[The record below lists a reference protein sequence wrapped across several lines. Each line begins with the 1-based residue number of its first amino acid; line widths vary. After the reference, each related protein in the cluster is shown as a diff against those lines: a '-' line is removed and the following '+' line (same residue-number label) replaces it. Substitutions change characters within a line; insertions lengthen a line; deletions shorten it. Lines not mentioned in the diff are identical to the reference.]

1 MNIASAA
8 NGTTSVTMNIT
19 PVAME
24 IDTVTMVTDPVVF
37 LMIISYLLI
46 YWSEMKNLIVNE
58 NEVSVTS
65 NATDTFIVD

>member
-1 MNIASAA
+1 
-8 NGTTSVTMNIT
+8 MNIT